1 MLPCTTIVGLL
12 VLAQVLNYLVQL
24 SRVEASTAGETSI
37 KMWQRHQNEELPE
50 EVRGILWMKGN
61 TCPELQLTLEAGA
74 YDKSSRT
81 LLLPFGTAYSWSY
94 NSDLAG
100 WLEYAAVTLNLAFL
114 SPGKLRV
121 EFAEDFRSATI
132 QITFAGISLAESAG
146 LWALNRTDESGDFW
160 NRMQWNASER
170 KWELVYDIKKA
181 LGADGVKLP
190 AWSQMVQSVLSGVV
204 VHGKGCGSSMIK
216 TDSQL
221 VHGDFLMRQVFL
233 TILFS
238 ALWLTLAGY
247 CLQRSDAKAPSAEM
261 QPLTY
266 EPCHTTEPLPMLL
279 GPQFGPQSSPSDRL
293 CMPHKDLPE
302 PLELATV

>member
-1 MLPCTTIVGLL
+1 MRPCTTIVALL

-24 SRVEASTAGETSI
+24 SRVEASTAGETSM

-50 EVRGILWMKGN
+50 EIRGILWMKGN

-74 YDKSSRT
+74 YDKTSRT

-100 WLEYAAVTLNLAFL
+100 WFEYAAVTLNLAFF

-121 EFAEDFRSATI
+121 EFAEDFRSATM
-132 QITFAGISLAESAG
+132 QITIAGISLVESAG
-146 LWALNRTDESGDFW
+146 LWALNRTDDSGDFW
-160 NRMQWNASER
+160 NRMQWNGLER
-170 KWELVYDIKKA
+170 KWELVYDIKKT
-181 LGADGVKLP
+181 LGADGAKLP

-221 VHGDFLMRQVFL
+221 VHGDFLIRQAVL

-238 ALWLTLAGY
+238 ALWLTLVGY
-247 CLQRSDAKAPSAEM
+247 LLRRSHRRK
-261 QPLTY
+261 
-266 EPCHTTEPLPMLL
+266 
-279 GPQFGPQSSPSDRL
+279 SS
-293 CMPHKDLPE
+293 H
-302 PLELATV
+302 